1 MRAMSTPA
9 SPAGRALFWVGVWGG
24 AVAWFVHLAGAYSIA
39 EFGCVASWGA
49 WRILGLTAV
58 VWAILATTMVTLAFT
73 SLSGW
78 LAWRGYHSAG
88 EDGSEEQQ
96 ALRGMAKIGLILNGL
111 FAFAIAFEAVP
122 IFFFLTGC

>member
-9 SPAGRALFWVGVWGG
+9 TPAGRARLWVGVWGG

-39 EFGCVASWGA
+39 EFGCVASWGG

-58 VWAILATTMVTLAFT
+58 SWAILATTLVTLAAT
-73 SLSGW
+73 ALAGW
-78 LAWRGYHSAG
+78 LAWRGYQAAG

-96 ALRGMAKIGLILNGL
+96 ATRGMAKIGLILDGL
-111 FAFAIAFEAVP
+111 FAFAIALQTVP
-122 IFFFLTGC
+122 ILFFLTAC